1 MNVMYD
7 TQKCAVMFEGF
18 DSQEIV
24 NFDDVEPYEV
34 CSIYLFDFFYLI
46 NFFRKD
52 TTMIKKKSIRKNNC
66 NSHKEIIQ
74 LLNIN
79 SHCNNHKEIMRLL
92 NINNQFNNEINL
104 IIHKINRTMV
114 IIINNE
120 IIRIKIDQI
129 QVEGINNNNNS
140 ILIDTIIIITII
152 NFYDIDVFLICYYWY
167 YCYLVF
173 LFSS

>member
-1 MNVMYD
+1 
-7 TQKCAVMFEGF
+7 
-18 DSQEIV
+18 
-24 NFDDVEPYEV
+24 
-34 CSIYLFDFFYLI
+34 
-46 NFFRKD
+46 
-52 TTMIKKKSIRKNNC
+52 
-66 NSHKEIIQ
+66 
-74 LLNIN
+74 
-79 SHCNNHKEIMRLL
+79 MRLL